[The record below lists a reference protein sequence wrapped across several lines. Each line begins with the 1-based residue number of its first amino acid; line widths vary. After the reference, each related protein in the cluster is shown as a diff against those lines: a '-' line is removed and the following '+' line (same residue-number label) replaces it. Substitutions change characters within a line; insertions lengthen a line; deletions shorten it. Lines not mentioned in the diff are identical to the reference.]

1 MNVMPVEIFEFQ
13 SKRGASIAP
22 IDKRGLLIM
31 VDLTVL
37 ILSTAN
43 KSLFT
48 NPSIEEIYV
57 SVMIFGYRPIPIIGT
72 NKQAII

>member
-1 MNVMPVEIFEFQ
+1 MFYFQ
-13 SKRGASIAP
+13 SRKGASSVP
-22 IDKRGLLIM
+22 IDNWGLLII
-31 VDLTVL
+31 VDWSLL

-43 KSLFT
+43 KSLLT

-57 SVMIFGYRPIPIIGT
+57 SVIIFGYNPIPIMGT